1 MDHSLPPSARRACV
15 SSVGRDPAAPR
26 DGVSRDS
33 RKGRVS
39 AAPSGD
45 RSRRASRIREVADGQ
60 SPSSGGDV
68 ASAGG
73 GNCRL
78 GPRVV
83 VRVAGNWRL
92 AAAIA
97 AAGWIAWMAAPPEL
111 VAQGNVGGNAA
122 APGNAASVVAGP
134 RPSGGPGGVG
144 AYRVEPV
151 KKDASDPFFE
161 EGRIPRLRIEIN
173 PQQLQRLREDAR
185 RYAEATVVE
194 EGGATLGRVALKLK
208 GAAGSFRDINDR
220 PALTLNTDKFVPGQ
234 RFHDLEKFHLNNS
247 VQDASYLN
255 EWICWKLCQQAGM
268 PAPRVTHAR
277 VWLNNRDLG
286 LYVLK
291 EGFDKR
297 FLKRHFADTHG
308 NLYDG
313 GFLMDIDANLE
324 KDLGDGPDDHS
335 DVKTLAAA
343 CREPQPEARW
353 RLIAERLD
361 VEAYL
366 NFMALER
373 LGCHWDGYSC
383 NRNNYRLYFDP
394 KTKRS
399 YFLPHGMDQMFGD
412 PNFSL
417 FDNNGPIVSNAVLG
431 NPQWRAAYRKR
442 IVALQ
447 PLYAPEKLIAL
458 ADQAAGRLKPVLE
471 AIDRGQAAAHANQV
485 RELRD
490 RLTARSRA
498 IAEQLLRAEPLPL
511 EFNAQGRVELA
522 TGWAPAQESTD
533 AKLSVV
539 ERDGRPVELV
549 VEAGPSGRCV
559 ASWRQRVLLAQG
571 NYRFEARIVAN
582 KLDPLV
588 EAQGTGAGLRISGG
602 MRDNKVVGDEPPRV
616 VGYDFQVTEP
626 QRIVELVAEVRA
638 KSGVARFQAPM
649 VLSIRP

>member
-1 MDHSLPPSARRACV
+1 MSMIRFAFALLASRVYRVVRDHRPPV
-15 SSVGRDPAAPR
+15 IDPDRGETLHAA
-26 DGVSRDS
+26 
-33 RKGRVS
+33 
-39 AAPSGD
+39 D
-45 RSRRASRIREVADGQ
+45 RSPGCRQRWSESLAGQLAMGPRLASRAPLAVAIGLFAIGLFAAGRAPTLFAQ
-60 SPSSGGDV
+60 AVPAGV
-68 ASAGG
+68 A
-73 GNCRL
+73 
-78 GPRVV
+78 
-83 VRVAGNWRL
+83 

-97 AAGWIAWMAAPPEL
+97 
-111 VAQGNVGGNAA
+111 
-122 APGNAASVVAGP
+122 GP
-134 RPSGGPGGVG
+134 QPAGGPGGVG
-144 AYRVEPV
+144 AYRVDPV
-151 KKDASDPFFE
+151 KKDASDTLFD

-173 PQQLQRLREDAR
+173 PQQMQRLREDAR
-185 RYAEATVVE
+185 RYAEATIVE
-194 EGGATLGRVALKLK
+194 EGGATLGKVALKLK

-220 PALTLNTDKFVPGQ
+220 PALTLNTDKFVAGQ

-247 VQDASYLN
+247 VQDESYLN

-277 VWLNNRDLG
+277 VWLNGRDLG

-335 DVKTLAAA
+335 DLKALAAA

-353 RLIAERLD
+353 QRIAEQLD

-417 FDNNGPIVSNAVLG
+417 FDNNGPIVSGAVLG
-431 NPQWRAAYRKR
+431 NPRWRAAYRKR

-447 PLYAPEKLIAL
+447 PLFAPEKLIAL
-458 ADQAAGRLKPVLE
+458 ADQAAARLKPVLE
-471 AIDRGQAAAHANQV
+471 AMDRGRAAAHADRV

-490 RLTARSRA
+490 RLTARSRS
-498 IAEQLLRAEPLPL
+498 IADQLLRAEPLPL
-511 EFNAQGRVELA
+511 EFNAQGRVELT
-522 TGWAPAQESTD
+522 TGWAPGSEAND

-549 VEAGPSGRCV
+549 IEAGSSGRSI
-559 ASWRQRVLLAQG
+559 ASWRQRVLLSQG
-571 NYRFEARIVAN
+571 NYRLEARVATS

-588 EAQGTGAGLRISGG
+588 EDPGVGAGLRISGG
-602 MRDNKVVGDEPPRV
+602 KRDNKVVGDAPPQV
-616 VGYDFQVTEP
+616 VIFDFQVAEP
-626 QRIVELVAEVRA
+626 MRIVELVAEMRA
-638 KSGVARFQAPM
+638 RTGSVRFQTPL
-649 VLSIRP
+649 VLSTRP